1 MQYETE
7 GASFLPYRSTPPT
20 TVRAVERAL
29 DILLCF
35 TKSTHELSLSE
46 IARDVGLHK
55 STAHRLLLSLQQK
68 GFVRRHPGSDKYML
82 GWSALCLSANAP
94 LFDSWTSVALPTMEE
109 LRDRTGETVS
119 LYVRSGIERIRVQAV
134 ESREPI
140 RNVATVGERYP
151 LYIGASGKVLLA
163 WSDVD
168 LLDEILR
175 RERLPSGFS
184 VNELQLQLQQVRAD
198 GYAVSIQERDAG
210 AAAMAAPVFGP
221 DGDCIAALAVSGP
234 VSRLTEAKMENLV
247 SHLLGA
253 AQTLSKA
260 IANASR

>member
-1 MQYETE
+1 M
-7 GASFLPYRSTPPT
+7 PYRSTPPT

-68 GFVRRHPGSDKYML
+68 GFVRRQQGSDKYML

-94 LFDSWTSVALPTMEE
+94 LFDSWTSIALPVMTE
-109 LRDRTGETVS
+109 LRDHTGETVS

-163 WSDVD
+163 WSDID
-168 LLDEILR
+168 LINEILR

-184 VNELQLQLQQVRAD
+184 LSELRSQLVQVRTD
-198 GYAVSIQERDAG
+198 GYAVSFQERDAG

-221 DGDCIAALAVSGP
+221 EGDCIAALAVSGP
-234 VSRLTEAKMENLV
+234 VSRLTEAKMEHSASDLM
-247 SHLLGA
+247 GA
-253 AQTLSKA
+253 AATFSQA
-260 IANASR
+260 IANAT